1 MAIWPNTVRSGL
13 VALTSGALLTAC
25 ATSLVAQQV
34 GNKPKLE
41 RYQFS
46 EAHLGTIVSLVFYS
60 DNRAEAKALGK
71 RCFEKVVELDGV
83 FSDYRD
89 DSELM
94 ALCKRAHEEPVPVSD
109 ELFTVLSSA
118 LKISAQSGGAFDIT
132 VGASSKAWRL
142 HRQGKQTD
150 LVPGDG
156 TADYRDVILDQ
167 SKRTVRLNK
176 PLQLDLGGIAKGY
189 IADEL
194 ARILKQGGIGHFA
207 VSVGGEIVLGEA
219 PPGKKG
225 WKIRLEDAKQQVM
238 GAVELSH
245 TAVSTSGDSYQFTEI
260 GGKRSAHVLN
270 PKTGKGKEDRCNVTV
285 IAASGM
291 LADGWATAL
300 RVAGVKKG
308 SELAGKTPAIEALF
322 TPRDAPLIKTTGF
335 PGFENKAE
343 D

>member
-1 MAIWPNTVRSGL
+1 MVRWPNTVRSGL
-13 VALTSGALLTAC
+13 VAYASGVLLTAC
-25 ATSLVAQQV
+25 ATNLVAQQV
-34 GNKPKLE
+34 GDKAKLE

-71 RCFEKVVELDGV
+71 RCFEKVVQLDGV

-94 ALCKRAHEEPVPVSD
+94 RLCDRAHKESVTVSD
-109 ELFTVLSSA
+109 ELFAVLSCG
-118 LKISAQSGGAFDIT
+118 LKISAQSACAFDMT
-132 VGASSKAWRL
+132 VGASSKAWRMQ
-142 HRQGKQTD
+142 RQGKKPGP
-150 LVPGDG
+150 VPAGS
-156 TADYRDVILDQ
+156 ADYRDVILDQ
-167 SKRTVRLNK
+167 SKKTVRFNK
-176 PLQLDLGGIAKGY
+176 LLQLDLGGIAKGY

-207 VSVGGEIVLGEA
+207 VSVGGEIVLGEP

-245 TAVSTSGDSYQFTEI
+245 TAVSTSGDSYQFAEI
-260 GGKRSAHVLN
+260 EGKRSAHVLD

-285 IAASGM
+285 IASNAM
-291 LADGWATAL
+291 QADAWATAL
-300 RVAGVKKG
+300 RVGGVKKG
-308 SELAGKTPAIEALF
+308 SELAGKTPAIEAIF
-322 TPRDAPLIKTTGF
+322 TPRNVPLIKTTGF
-335 PGFENKAE
+335 PDFVNKAE

>member
-13 VALTSGALLTAC
+13 VALTSGVLLTAC
-25 ATSLVAQQV
+25 ATKLHAQQA
-34 GNKPKLE
+34 GEESGLR

-94 ALCKRAHEEPVPVSD
+94 GLCKRAHKEPVPVSD
-109 ELFTVLSSA
+109 ELFAVLSCA

-142 HRQGKQTD
+142 QRQGKQTD
-150 LVPGDG
+150 LVPAGS
-156 TADYRDVILDQ
+156 ADYQDVILDQ
-167 SKRTVRLNK
+167 GKKSVRFNK

-194 ARILKQGGIGHFA
+194 ARILKQGGTGHFA
-207 VSVGGEIVLGEA
+207 VSVGGEIVVGEA
-219 PPGKKG
+219 PPERKG
-225 WKIRLEDAKQQVM
+225 WKIRLEDARQQVI
-238 GAVELSH
+238 GTVELSH
-245 TAVSTSGDSYQFTEI
+245 TAVSTSGDSYQFAEI
-260 GGKRSAHVLN
+260 EGKRSAHVID
-270 PKTGKGKEDRCNVTV
+270 PQTGKGKEDLCNVTV

-300 RVAGVKKG
+300 RVGGVKKG
-308 SELAGKTPAIEALF
+308 SELAVKTPAIEALF
-322 TPRDAPLIKTTGF
+322 TPRDSPLIKTMGF
-335 PGFENKAE
+335 PGFERKSEN
-343 D
+343 